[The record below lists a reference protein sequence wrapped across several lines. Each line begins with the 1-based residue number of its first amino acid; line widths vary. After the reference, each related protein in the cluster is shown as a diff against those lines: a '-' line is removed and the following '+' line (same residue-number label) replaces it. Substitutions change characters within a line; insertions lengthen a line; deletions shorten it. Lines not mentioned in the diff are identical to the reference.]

1 MKGMILLAS
10 HFEDTEAIVTM
21 DLIKRA
27 GIEMDAISVVE
38 SLDLTTQYGL
48 SIRADKSYRDIEIDQ
63 YDFVVLP
70 GGKAVFETHLNSV
83 VTQNIIRY
91 FSENKRLIAA
101 ICAAPGVLG
110 QMGLLQGL
118 PYTCFPSCEKY
129 GKDGIYQENQSVVV
143 TDAIITAQAA
153 GATFLF
159 AYEIIK
165 KIKGE
170 QAARAVLDSIYYLP
184 YSTGEKDENQ

>member
-1 MKGMILLAS
+1 MKGMILLAP
-10 HFEDTEAIVTM
+10 HFEDTEALVTM
-21 DLIKRA
+21 DLLKRA
-27 GIEMDAISVVE
+27 GIEIDSVSVVDT
-38 SLDLTTQYGL
+38 LDLTTQYGL
-48 SIRADKSYRDIEIDQ
+48 SIRADKGYHNIDMAQ

-70 GGKAVFETHLNSV
+70 GGKAVFETHLTSV
-83 VTQNIIRY
+83 VTQQIVKY
-91 FSENKRLIAA
+91 FYEGQKLIAA

-110 QMGLLQGL
+110 QMGILQGL

-129 GKDGIYQENQSVVV
+129 VLDGIYQSNQSVVV
-143 TDAIITAQAA
+143 TDTIITAKAA

-170 QAARAVLDSIYYLP
+170 QTARTVLNSIYYFP
-184 YSTGEKDENQ
+184 SSTGEKDEN

>member
-1 MKGMILLAS
+1 MKGMILLAP
-10 HFEDTEAIVTM
+10 HFEDTEALVTI
-21 DLIKRA
+21 DLVKRA
-27 GIEMDAISVVE
+27 GIEIDSISVVE
-38 SLDLTTQYGL
+38 TLELTTQYGL
-48 SIRADKSYRDIEIDQ
+48 SIRANKSYHDVDINQ

-70 GGKAVFETHLNSV
+70 GGKAVFETHLTSV
-83 VTQNIIRY
+83 VTQQIIKHFY
-91 FSENKRLIAA
+91 EKQKLIAT

-129 GKDGIYQENQSVVV
+129 GLDGVYQANQGVVV
-143 TDAIITAQAA
+143 TDSIITAQAA

-170 QAARAVLDSIYYLP
+170 EVARMVLNSIYYFP
-184 YSTGEKDENQ
+184 HSMGEKNEN